1 MSVYYMWKYIRQQ
14 YKNNKLKIIAPM
26 WNDNSELPEDSYS
39 VSGIQDYIKYTL
51 FYVRTSLIGPLACC
65 S

>member
-1 MSVYYMWKYIRQQ
+1 
-14 YKNNKLKIIAPM
+14 M